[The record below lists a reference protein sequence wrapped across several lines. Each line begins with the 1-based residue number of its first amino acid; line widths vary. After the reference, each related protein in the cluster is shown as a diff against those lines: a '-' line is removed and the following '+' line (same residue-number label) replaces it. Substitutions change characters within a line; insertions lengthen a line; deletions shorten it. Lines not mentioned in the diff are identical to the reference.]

1 MLTFV
6 TVCPEN
12 SQVGEYDNDRDIN
25 PLRMDRKRPIV
36 WLDGELDT
44 PKLASVELKY
54 MKIKVLI
61 ALVRVINLYFVIDS
75 S

>member
-1 MLTFV
+1 
-6 TVCPEN
+6 
-12 SQVGEYDNDRDIN
+12 
-25 PLRMDRKRPIV
+25 MDRKRPIV